1 MLAVTTCSGART
13 YTSASMRNDVA
24 PPGCR
29 RDCAVSEGIF
39 EEGI

>member
-13 YTSASMRNDVA
+13 YTSANMRNDVA
-24 PPGCR
+24 PGCR